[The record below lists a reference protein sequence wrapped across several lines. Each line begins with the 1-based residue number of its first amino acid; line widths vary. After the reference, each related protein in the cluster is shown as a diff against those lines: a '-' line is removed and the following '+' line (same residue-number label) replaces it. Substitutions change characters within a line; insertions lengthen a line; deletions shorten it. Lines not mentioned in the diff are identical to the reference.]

1 MRVSFLRGCE
11 FDSRQQRVVLKFFEW
26 MTAGPCSIH
35 FFYAVYQ
42 NFCRVYTP
50 NKFLPTVERNDL
62 LPQLRPGTIYAD
74 VNHLSVLSVF
84 STRTPFR
91 KYLQLKI
98 IIRRI
103 FLRKNRSSF
112 EIRPSH
118 LFSALGIIPK
128 KGVADFVQSSLL
140 SHRPAKIPSL
150 FYAREARRATNSK
163 DVAGVPLMR

>member
-26 MTAGPCSIH
+26 MTAGSCSIH

-91 KYLQLKI
+91 EYLQLKI

-112 EIRPSH
+112 EIRVIYSPRLESFQRRGW
-118 LFSALGIIPK
+118 LISSRALSYPFS
-128 KGVADFVQSSLL
+128 
-140 SHRPAKIPSL
+140 PASQD
-150 FYAREARRATNSK
+150 T
-163 DVAGVPLMR
+163 

>member
-91 KYLQLKI
+91 EYLQLKI

-140 SHRPAKIPSL
+140 SFLTGQPRYLVFSM
-150 FYAREARRATNSK
+150 RERHGARRIQRTSR
-163 DVAGVPLMR
+163 VYR

>member
-1 MRVSFLRGCE
+1 MDDSRTLFDPFFLRRLPE
-11 FDSRQQRVVLKFFEW
+11 
-26 MTAGPCSIH
+26 
-35 FFYAVYQ
+35 
-42 NFCRVYTP
+42 
-50 NKFLPTVERNDL
+50 FLPRVHTEQVSSHRRKKRPLAAAAAWNDICRCQ
-62 LPQLRPGTIYAD
+62 PPFR
-74 VNHLSVLSVF
+74 SFSVF

-91 KYLQLKI
+91 EYLQLKI

-103 FLRKNRSSF
+103 FLRKSRSSF